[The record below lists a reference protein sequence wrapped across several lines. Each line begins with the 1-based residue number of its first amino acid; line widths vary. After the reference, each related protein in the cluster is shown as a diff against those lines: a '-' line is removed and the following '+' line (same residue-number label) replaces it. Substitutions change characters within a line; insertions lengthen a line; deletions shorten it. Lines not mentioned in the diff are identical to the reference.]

1 MKCVPRVNCDFEG
14 VMTNEV
20 FNLTPQLEMLRVP
33 LIPCVNRMQNNA
45 IDVCCRDPNYKDP
58 WPDMNGNNNN
68 NNNNGNNGFNNGNN
82 GNNFQGNQNNQNSG
96 NNRNNKKKNGYGK

>member
-1 MKCVPRVNCDFEG
+1 
-14 VMTNEV
+14 MTNEV

-68 NNNNGNNGFNNGNN
+68 NNGNNGFNNGNN